1 MNQKKV
7 FISGLAYN
15 SSFSKFFGVGV
26 DFDMKKLAN
35 YAAQGWIVTGI
46 KGLNY
51 ILDKKEPEKV
61 DYAID
66 YQDQPSDEYFEM
78 NQAKGWNKVASID
91 YVHLFKAKAG
101 TTPLH
106 TSIDSKISILERVR
120 NRYVDL
126 AKITL
131 PAFLITGLLNALVKP
146 DSIFVAILFLIGLLV
161 TGIALIYTLFPMIG
175 YTRQLSKLKK
185 KKI

>member
-7 FISGLAYN
+7 MISGLAYN
-15 SSFSKFFGVGV
+15 SSFSKFFRVGV
-26 DFDMKKLAN
+26 DFDMKNLGN

-46 KGLNY
+46 KGIYY
-51 ILDKKEPEKV
+51 ILEKKEPEKV

-78 NQAKGWNKVASID
+78 NDAKGWNKVASID
-91 YVHLFKAKAG
+91 YIHLFKAKAG

-106 TSIDSKISILERVR
+106 TSINSKISIIERER
-120 NRYVDL
+120 KRYVGFT
-126 AKITL
+126 KITL
-131 PAFLITGLLNALVKP
+131 PAFLITVLLNALVEP
-146 DSIFVAILFLIGLLV
+146 GSTFVAILFLIGLLV
-161 TGIALIYTLFPMIG
+161 TGITLIYSLFPMIG
-175 YTRQLSKLKK
+175 YTRQLSNLKK